1 MTPLP
6 ISLTQIN
13 PDEVLRYMGTPPDQ
27 AGADLRALAE
37 TCAREVLSA
46 ARPRWAWRALGL
58 TFEGDGVR
66 LEGGLLL
73 PGNDLREHLAGCDR
87 AAVFCATLGAE
98 VDGLV
103 RRWERLDMGR
113 ALALDCCASAGVEE
127 LCDQIADRSTASRGD
142 VQVVVDGLLYILKQR
157 LQKGETVQLGDLGHF
172 QAVIGSKGTKLEA
185 DFNASLIKRPRIVF
199 RPSVTLK
206 SVTGL
211 AKFEKIVPDAPAPGG
226 GDSESPDEI

>member
-1 MTPLP
+1 MILTVTMNPAIDTAYHLDHLIIDDVNRVVPKKTAGGMSYLYDVINKTPDIMP
-6 ISLTQIN
+6 IKYRL
-13 PDEVLRYMGTPPDQ
+13 VLRKDMTKGAAAGSKLYYAVNKSTGT
-27 AGADLRALAE
+27 
-37 TCAREVLSA
+37 
-46 ARPRWAWRALGL
+46 
-58 TFEGDGVR
+58 
-66 LEGGLLL
+66 
-73 PGNDLREHLAGCDR
+73 CD
-87 AAVFCATLGAE
+87 F
-98 VDGLV
+98 
-103 RRWERLDMGR
+103 
-113 ALALDCCASAGVEE
+113 EE

-172 QAVIGSKGTKLEA
+172 QAVIGSKGTKLES

>member
-1 MTPLP
+1 MTKGAAAGSKLYYAVNK
-6 ISLTQIN
+6 ST
-13 PDEVLRYMGTPPDQ
+13 GT
-27 AGADLRALAE
+27 
-37 TCAREVLSA
+37 
-46 ARPRWAWRALGL
+46 
-58 TFEGDGVR
+58 
-66 LEGGLLL
+66 
-73 PGNDLREHLAGCDR
+73 CD
-87 AAVFCATLGAE
+87 F
-98 VDGLV
+98 
-103 RRWERLDMGR
+103 
-113 ALALDCCASAGVEE
+113 EE

-142 VQVVVDGLLYILKQR
+142 VQVVVDGLLYI

>member
-1 MTPLP
+1 MP
-6 ISLTQIN
+6 IKYRL
-13 PDEVLRYMGTPPDQ
+13 VLRKDMTKGAAAGSKLYYAVNKSTGT
-27 AGADLRALAE
+27 
-37 TCAREVLSA
+37 
-46 ARPRWAWRALGL
+46 
-58 TFEGDGVR
+58 
-66 LEGGLLL
+66 
-73 PGNDLREHLAGCDR
+73 CD
-87 AAVFCATLGAE
+87 F
-98 VDGLV
+98 
-103 RRWERLDMGR
+103 
-113 ALALDCCASAGVEE
+113 EE

-172 QAVIGSKGTKLEA
+172 QAVIGSQGTQPETDWRSA
-185 DFNASLIKRPRIVF
+185 LIKRPRIVF